1 MLRHVRASVQM
12 AAARPA
18 ISLGLRAATVTVPPL
33 VIGELTGRP
42 GLLWMSLGGWLCALA
57 DPGGPYPLRAA
68 AMAAYLVFGTLATI
82 LGTATY
88 RAWASVLVLFVFG
101 ACTSLARGL
110 GDAAATV
117 GAIVLIMLCIAVGSP
132 APAGALTRGAL
143 VGAGSLLAIALALGL
158 WPVHPYRPARA
169 AVADCYRALADLVD
183 ALARLPSGSLA
194 AREAAAAQAARTA
207 PPRVRAA
214 LETARAAL
222 AAVRRGRAADT
233 QRGEILLVLFES
245 ADLSLGS
252 LSAAI
257 DPLAASPGVD
267 PSFLRPLADSFRGI
281 ALATVGRGDDAPGAP
296 RLDEPIGHPDLHA
309 FLEPVMITA
318 TFAAEMADAL
328 RTGKHA
334 QPTPAPLPDAPARL
348 PLRDQLAL
356 GSPLVRH
363 AARMAFGLAAAGVLG
378 QMLHLSRGYW
388 MTVTVVIVLQPDLGS
403 TVRRALDRVAGTVLG
418 AVVAAVVA
426 PLVHRPFVFGALLF
440 PLSAVAVALRPI
452 NYALYSA
459 FVTLVFLL
467 ISEAFSGDWHLA
479 GVRIGTTLLGGA
491 VALVFAFLF
500 WPTREAE
507 RLPAQIAA
515 MLSALRQYISAA
527 RLGGEG
533 ERAAR
538 RRFGLAAAAA
548 DASLSRLLH
557 EPGAREEQIEA
568 MMAALT
574 YARRLRA
581 SVAALFAA
589 GYEPAAA
596 RDLAGR
602 VDAALERL
610 ASAFSEHRD
619 PPPSPAWPT
628 PGEPRLV
635 ALAGRVARQLEIL
648 RSALGRL
655 SAQST

>member
-1 MLRHVRASVQM
+1 MAVLAPMPSASATTATIVKPGAVIRRRTAWRRSCRKPRMAPVNPANGVPAARSTRTEPERERERESEWPFPTVHVHVHVHVHVPGTPCPLAGSFRPRTGRIRGSRARMLRHVRASVQM
-12 AAARPA
+12 PAARPA
-18 ISLGLRAATVTVPPL
+18 ISLGLTAATVTVPPL

-158 WPVHPYRPARA
+158 WPVHPYRPARP

-183 ALARLPSGSLA
+183 ALGRLPIGSLA
-194 AREAAAAQAARTA
+194 AREAAAAQAARIA

-245 ADLSLGS
+245 ADLILGS

-257 DPLAASPGVD
+257 DPLAASPGID

-281 ALATVGRGDDAPGAP
+281 ALATVGRGDEAPRAP
-296 RLDEPIGHPDLHA
+296 RLDEPIGHPELHA
-309 FLEPVMITA
+309 LLEPVMITA

-334 QPTPAPLPDAPARL
+334 QPTPAPLPDAPTRL

-378 QMLHLSRGYW
+378 QILHLSRGYW

-418 AVVAAVVA
+418 AVSAAVVA

-440 PLSAVAVALRPI
+440 PLSVLAVALRPI

-491 VALVFAFLF
+491 GALVFGFLF
-500 WPTREAE
+500 
-507 RLPAQIAA
+507 L
-515 MLSALRQYISAA
+515 
-527 RLGGEG
+527 
-533 ERAAR
+533 
-538 RRFGLAAAAA
+538 
-548 DASLSRLLH
+548 
-557 EPGAREEQIEA
+557 
-568 MMAALT
+568 
-574 YARRLRA
+574 
-581 SVAALFAA
+581 
-589 GYEPAAA
+589 
-596 RDLAGR
+596 
-602 VDAALERL
+602 
-610 ASAFSEHRD
+610 
-619 PPPSPAWPT
+619 PPPS
-628 PGEPRLV
+628 G
-635 ALAGRVARQLEIL
+635 GRFP
-648 RSALGRL
+648 SFSGSSSGRL
-655 SAQST
+655 TRPSGSRRRSRRCSRRCGSTFPGPRKARKAS